1 MVVMLKANASEV
13 LEAELALLEDRSEEL
28 FYNVN
33 RTVLRRTVQDP
44 IGAEELILPVR
55 AIACP
60 SRANARR

>member
-33 RTVLRRTVQDP
+33 RTLLRRTVQDP
-44 IGAEELILPVR
+44 LGA
-55 AIACP
+55 
-60 SRANARR
+60 